1 MDWLYSWLIINI
13 VFLMHF
19 HKMRLL
25 LWIFKHCAKSGVSL
39 MYMYVIGIQECLKEF
54 GRCCNLS
61 IKVGFWLV
69 KSIVMMKVLERRR
82 KVSPLMKALASF
94 SVGRAV
100 SKGQFVSRDTLHV
113 SKLEFD
119 CQTCG
124 WKKAPCFPLLA
135 SWVDKRTFFCQLRTC
150 SHLEINP
157 LTSKEERKTHK
168 KKGLSFWEMTT
179 LMGQE

>member
-1 MDWLYSWLIINI
+1 MKSIDLNGGDKCGLTLLINI

-19 HKMRLL
+19 YKMRLL
-25 LWIFKHCAKSGVSL
+25 LWIFKHCAKMGVSL

-69 KSIVMMKVLERRR
+69 KSIVMMKVLERRLS
-82 KVSPLMKALASF
+82 KVSLLMIQAS
-94 SVGRAV
+94 AV

-124 WKKAPCFPLLA
+124 WKKAPPLSPSCLL
-135 SWVDKRTFFCQLRTC
+135 SWQTDIFLPT
-150 SHLEINP
+150 
-157 LTSKEERKTHK
+157 
-168 KKGLSFWEMTT
+168 
-179 LMGQE
+179 

>member
-1 MDWLYSWLIINI
+1 MWIDSIGDDKYGLTLSVKVNMDWLYQWRWIRIDSIGKDKYGLTLFIN
-13 VFLMHF
+13 VAFLMYF
-19 HKMRLL
+19 HKVRLL
-25 LWIFKHCAKSGVSL
+25 QWIFIHLEKRGVSL

-69 KSIVMMKVLERRR
+69 KSIVMMKVLERRLS
-82 KVSPLMKALASF
+82 KVSLLMIQAS
-94 SVGRAV
+94 AV

-124 WKKAPCFPLLA
+124 WKKAPPLSPSCLL
-135 SWVDKRTFFCQLRTC
+135 SWQTDIFLPT
-150 SHLEINP
+150 
-157 LTSKEERKTHK
+157 
-168 KKGLSFWEMTT
+168 
-179 LMGQE
+179 

>member
-1 MDWLYSWLIINI
+1 MWIDSREELIWMVENGDKCRLTLFMNV

-19 HKMRLL
+19 HKMRL
-25 LWIFKHCAKSGVSL
+25 FVDFQTVCKEGVSL

-69 KSIVMMKVLERRR
+69 KSIVMMKVLERRLS
-82 KVSPLMKALASF
+82 KVSLLMIQAS
-94 SVGRAV
+94 AV

-124 WKKAPCFPLLA
+124 WKKAPPLSPSCLL
-135 SWVDKRTFFCQLRTC
+135 SWQTDIFLPT
-150 SHLEINP
+150 
-157 LTSKEERKTHK
+157 
-168 KKGLSFWEMTT
+168 
-179 LMGQE
+179 

>member
-1 MDWLYSWLIINI
+1 MVKINVDWLYLWKVLIWMVKINVDWLYLWKVLIWMVKINGD
-13 VFLMHF
+13 
-19 HKMRLL
+19 LL
-25 LWIFKHCAKSGVSL
+25 YLWMSCFFIFIKWDFYCGFSNTVQRGGVSL

-69 KSIVMMKVLERRR
+69 KSIVMMKVLERRLS
-82 KVSPLMKALASF
+82 KVSLLMIQAS
-94 SVGRAV
+94 AV

-124 WKKAPCFPLLA
+124 WKKAPPLSPSCLL
-135 SWVDKRTFFCQLRTC
+135 SWQTDIFLPT
-150 SHLEINP
+150 
-157 LTSKEERKTHK
+157 
-168 KKGLSFWEMTT
+168 
-179 LMGQE
+179 